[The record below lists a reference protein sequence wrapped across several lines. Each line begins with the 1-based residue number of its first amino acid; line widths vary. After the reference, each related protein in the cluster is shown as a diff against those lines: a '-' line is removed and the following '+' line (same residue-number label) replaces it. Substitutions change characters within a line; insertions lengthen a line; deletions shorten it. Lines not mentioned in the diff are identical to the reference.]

1 MDQNGA
7 GMEVQDGRI
16 PPGPQEQYHAGDD
29 LLDWMGRQFGS
40 FGDIYKASIYG
51 TSVYVIR
58 DVEFAH
64 HVLVENWQNYA
75 KGQAIRRV
83 ALLLG
88 NGLMVSK
95 GDLWKRQRR
104 MIQPTFNHESI
115 QHSTKLITAVNT
127 ELLRKWQLA
136 AERHEGVN
144 VTRDVSSMALEVVLR
159 FIFGDDYEVVG
170 PQFDLLSQESGRN
183 IEFARSFRA
192 LGKVI
197 LQVVDRRRKNSVTSP
212 DALGMLMQARD
223 PQSGQAMP
231 DGQLIDEIL
240 TMIVAGHETTAS
252 TLNWAWYLISQHPEV
267 EQRLTNELNTLA
279 PCSAFR
285 DLSSFLYAR
294 QIIDETMRLYPA
306 GWVVFRKALGKDRL
320 GDYFV
325 PPGTEI
331 YVPPYFIQR
340 HPDLWEEPDRFN
352 PDRFRPENSSQ
363 RRRLATIPFSA
374 GPRNCIGEHFA
385 RTEMQ
390 IHLMTIARHLRLR
403 YVASRPI
410 ELDAGVNLR
419 SKYDFVMYPEAKL
432 VGASQ
437 AAWSR
442 DECNSEVDSS
452 VCVHHLS
459 TKTRGMDANTN
470 DRDRTRNS

>member
-1 MDQNGA
+1 MS
-7 GMEVQDGRI
+7 
-16 PPGPQEQYHAGDD
+16 
-29 LLDWMGRQFGS
+29 RQFKT
-40 FGDIYKASIYG
+40 FGDIYKASVYG
-51 TSVYVIR
+51 NSVYAIR

-64 HVLVENWQNYA
+64 HVLVENWQNYV

-104 MIQPTFNHESI
+104 MIQPAFNHESI
-115 QHSTKLITAVNT
+115 GRSIKLITAVNT

-136 AERHEGVN
+136 AQKNESVN
-144 VTRDVSSMALEVVLR
+144 VTRDVSSTALEVVLR
-159 FIFGDDYEVVG
+159 FVLGDDYERVG
-170 PQFDLLSQESGRN
+170 SHFDLLSRETARN
-183 IEFARSFRA
+183 MEFACSFRA
-192 LGKVI
+192 LGKILLPVI
-197 LQVVDRRRKNSVTSP
+197 HRRRKCAAMST
-212 DALGMLMQARD
+212 DALGILMEARD
-223 PQSGQAMP
+223 PKSGQLMP

-267 EQRLTNELNTLA
+267 EQRLSDELNTLPA
-279 PCSAFR
+279 SSEFG
-285 DLSSFLYAR
+285 DLPGFLYTR

-306 GWVVFRKALGKDRL
+306 GWVVTRKALGNDRL

-325 PPGTEI
+325 PAGTEI
-331 YVPPYFIQR
+331 YVAPYFIQR

-352 PDRFRPENSSQ
+352 PDRFRPENS

-385 RTEMQ
+385 RIEMQ
-390 IHLMTIARHLRLR
+390 IHLMTLARCLRLE
-403 YVASRPI
+403 YIPSRPI

-419 SKYDFVMYPEAKL
+419 SKYDFIMYPRRKWPEA
-432 VGASQ
+432 
-437 AAWSR
+437 
-442 DECNSEVDSS
+442 
-452 VCVHHLS
+452 
-459 TKTRGMDANTN
+459 
-470 DRDRTRNS
+470 RTRSSELLSRSA

>member
-1 MDQNGA
+1 MGQNGA
-7 GMEVQDGRI
+7 DVVARSGRI
-16 PPGPQEQYHAGDD
+16 PPGPQEQYCASDD
-29 LLDWMGRQFGS
+29 FLDWMGGQFKI

-51 TSVYVIR
+51 TSAYVIR

-75 KGQAIRRV
+75 KGQAIKRV

-95 GDLWKRQRR
+95 GELWKRQRR
-104 MIQPTFNHESI
+104 MIQPTFNHESLER
-115 QHSTKLITAVNT
+115 STKMITAVNT
-127 ELLRKWQLA
+127 ELLKKWQVTA
-136 AERHEGVN
+136 GRNETVN
-144 VTRDVSSMALEVVLR
+144 VTHDVSSMALEVVLR
-159 FIFGDDYEVVG
+159 FILGDDYELVG
-170 PQFDLLSQESGRN
+170 FHFDLLSQEPVRN

-197 LQVVDRRRKNSVTSP
+197 FQVVDRRRKDSATST

-223 PQSGQAMP
+223 PQSGQLME
-231 DGQLIDEIL
+231 DRQLIDEIL

-267 EQRLTNELNTLA
+267 EQRLSNELNTL
-279 PCSAFR
+279 PPGSGFG
-285 DLSSFLYAR
+285 DLPRFLYAR

-306 GWVVFRKALGKDRL
+306 GWVVTRKALGDDRL
-320 GDYFV
+320 GEYFV
-325 PPGTEI
+325 PAGTEI

-352 PDRFRPENSSQ
+352 PDRFRPENSKH
-363 RRRLATIPFSA
+363 RHRLATIPFSA

-385 RTEMQ
+385 RAEMQ
-390 IHLMTIARHLRLR
+390 IHLMTIAGHLRLR
-403 YVASRPI
+403 YLASKPV

-419 SKYDFVMYPEAKL
+419 SKYDFVMCPEART
-432 VGASQ
+432 VGS
-437 AAWSR
+437 
-442 DECNSEVDSS
+442 SES
-452 VCVHHLS
+452 V
-459 TKTRGMDANTN
+459 
-470 DRDRTRNS
+470 